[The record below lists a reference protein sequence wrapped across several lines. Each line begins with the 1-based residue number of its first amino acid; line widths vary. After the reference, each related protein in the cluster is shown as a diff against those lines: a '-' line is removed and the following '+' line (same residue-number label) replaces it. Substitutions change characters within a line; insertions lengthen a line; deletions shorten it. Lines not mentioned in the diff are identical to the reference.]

1 MEIWGWKKVH
11 LSGKLK
17 WKQSQITLLNTWEIA
32 SNIEA
37 VLSTLQIVKYLPIEI
52 LYVYSNMIQVGKT
65 SRQAVKKILLI
76 FVNFFE
82 QGRKYVIL
90 SKVWLKMK
98 LLYLSQ
104 KLCFIWKQGRA
115 C

>member
-17 WKQSQITLLNTWEIA
+17 WKRSQITLLNAWEIA